1 MPILNHILPFE
12 LYRKLIEQ
20 NQGLNLKFA
29 QNLNK
34 KYLIAVCPFKV
45 TLGTL
50 ATTES
55 GYKPANAEP
64 TDFTQ
69 FSKTW
74 TSNESS
80 IVKWIDS
87 ADLSQKPD
95 KRKELNK
102 TVSADP
108 GLGVIKFKPGKSFW
122 GVILREQTNLDNVTF
137 NVNNLFSSQQLNER
151 ITIRFY
157 NTIEN
162 EYLFNNIVKSN
173 YWFYVIPQSF
183 INQPQAQVTR
193 PHEDQNR
200 VFYYVEQN
208 GIVRNPGKEI
218 VYIDVTFVNFKNN
231 LSSGQRTAFYLQM
244 GGPGQPYAFPKYVNF
259 NEQPL
264 ITLDEI
270 RMLPTPVMYGQF
282 LGFMNMVFHGIKFY
296 GQPYYY
302 NSGTLTEFVLDP
314 PGQLFCIDWQGAIPD
329 VLNLKKKPE
338 NEYYY
343 LVDAHYEL
351 ISSFDK
357 IDKLKTLYDNY
368 AQRKILGLLQSNK
381 KLTQKTNNPGS
392 SLKYSFWDD
401 KFVFDADNYKTQ
413 ITVIGNNNFAFNH
426 DGHIDYPEGKAL
438 ALSDFK
444 YKDLAHYNLI
454 VSAFYDILTELPM
467 TSVENIKI
475 GLNKIPIF
483 GKLWGLL
490 IGGIIPGFAK
500 NKTYAPPFACTHG
513 LISRTLY
520 DNYVNNLFVGEVWS
534 LQGHE
539 NINYLPLNVF
549 LNGEKDGIGMIS
561 GTIGHTNGFAFG
573 FTNKLKTRAFNLD
586 SHKFTTTKY
595 VIDSNYLQQVVKIG
609 NESHTFLLNK
619 QMHIEP
625 VKTVSDFGRFIE
637 TEEKFIG
644 YIIHMFLVRFTG
656 EGNYQLKFFTKS
668 KTRDYL
674 SDDDCVFIGNY
685 KSKSVINSIL
695 RDFNNYQK
703 LSDPLLEFKKPFHFP
718 ADTSPIYPAVYT
730 PTFVWDLSQKTFTF
744 KFKVPIAR
752 KYRSFWFSPHRNV
765 DFGFLINNVQYEYYD
780 FLTRIELDT
789 TPIIEILKNYDYQF
803 WTLDNNINWTFKII
817 WPKED
822 LHKFIFEYEAD
833 DTRISPIF
841 PFPKRNYRSVHHF
854 QWENPSFLGNDFKY
868 DYDNNNLISI
878 AKHFL
883 EFTLYQLDPPIV
895 SNQFKNYYAVIG
907 DEPYNYHTSD
917 GCAPFQNKCY
927 PGEIQTSCYGWITTQ
942 RRGSFLVFHNEEKK
956 PDADLFQGG
965 VDISFVNNKY
975 LKLQSYFV
983 WRQNLMITLQINT
996 QNPQYIYQSM
1006 NCLLI
1011 GGPQYHNLPKL
1022 PKNAFKFY
1030 LEFTGT
1036 ITGLKIHFK
1045 RKA

>member
-45 TLGTL
+45 ILGTL

-95 KRKELNK
+95 KRKELTK

-151 ITIRFY
+151 IVIRFY
-157 NTIEN
+157 NITEN
-162 EYLFNNIVKSN
+162 KYLFNNIVKSN

-183 INQPQAQVTR
+183 INQPIAQVTR

-244 GGPGQPYAFPKYVNF
+244 GAPGEPYAFPKYVTF

-264 ITLDEI
+264 IVLDEI
-270 RMLPTPVMYGQF
+270 RMLPTPIMYGQF
-282 LGFMNMVFHGIKFY
+282 LGFMNMIFHGIKFY

-302 NSGTLTEFVLDP
+302 NSEISTEFVLDP
-314 PGQLFCIDWQGAIPD
+314 PGQLFCTDWQGAIPD

-338 NEYYY
+338 NEYYF

-357 IDKLKTLYDNY
+357 IDQVKTLYDNY

-401 KFVFDADNYKTQ
+401 KFVFDAENYKTQ

-426 DGHIDYPEGKAL
+426 NGHIDYPEGKAI

-454 VSAFYDILTELPM
+454 ISAFYDILTELPM

-483 GKLWGLL
+483 GRLWGML

-520 DNYVNNLFVGEVWS
+520 DNYVNNLFVGEIWS
-534 LQGHE
+534 LQGHQ

-573 FTNKLKTRAFNLD
+573 FTNKLKTRAFNLN
-586 SHKFTTTKY
+586 SHNFTTKEY
-595 VIDSNYLQQVVKIG
+595 VIDSNYLQQVVKI
-609 NESHTFLLNK
+609 NDNSHTFLLNK
-619 QMHIEP
+619 KMHIEP
-625 VKTVSDFGRFIE
+625 IKTVSDFGRFIKTKE
-637 TEEKFIG
+637 AFLG

-656 EGNYQLKFFTKS
+656 EGNYQLKFFTKNQ
-668 KTRDYL
+668 KRNYL

-703 LSDPLLEFKKPFHFP
+703 LSDPLLEFQKPFSFP
-718 ADTSPIYPAVYT
+718 ADVSPIYPAVYT
-730 PTFVWDLSQKTFTF
+730 PKFVWDISGQTFEI
-744 KFKVPIAR
+744 KFKIPLI
-752 KYRSFWFSPHRNV
+752 KKIFSDNRMTKDGLRIGVN
-765 DFGFLINNVQYEYYD
+765 DLYDKRFLNKIQ
-780 FLTRIELDT
+780 LDT
-789 TPIIEILKNYDYQF
+789 TPIIEILKNYTFDFLEFTEDIQ
-803 WTLDNNINWTFKII
+803 WTFKIV
-817 WPKED
+817 WPEKD
-822 LHKFIFEYEAD
+822 NSKFVFAYSN
-833 DTRISPIF
+833 DTSDVGDTNTMYNF
-841 PFPKRNYRSVHHF
+841 SMNKFG
-854 QWENPSFLGNDFKY
+854 NPVFLGSDFY
-868 DYDNNNLISI
+868 ASYDNNNLIKTESYF
-878 AKHFL
+878 KNFVL
-883 EFTLYQLDPPIV
+883 KLKDFPIV
-895 SNQFKNYYAVIG
+895 SKQFFDNLDEVVGVIG
-907 DEPYNYHTSD
+907 FEPNHYYQEQMCDYLLYSQKFHWKN
-917 GCAPFQNKCY
+917 NK
-927 PGEIQTSCYGWITTQ
+927 P
-942 RRGSFLVFHNEEKK
+942 RGGFLVIRSFAQKLTLNFFHVSNEINFSHNEYLRIETV
-956 PDADLFQGG
+956 FQF
-965 VDISFVNNKY
+965 INNYDFY
-975 LKLQSYFV
+975 LMV
-983 WRQNLMITLQINT
+983 NT
-996 QNPQYIYQSM
+996 QKQQYVYRTM
-1006 NCLLI
+1006 GCNRVRGVKL
-1011 GGPQYHNLPKL
+1011 YNLPEHWTY
-1022 PKNAFKFY
+1022 KFNIY
-1030 LEFTGT
+1030 FEFTGI

-1045 RKA
+1045 RKS

>member
-45 TLGTL
+45 ILGTL

-95 KRKELNK
+95 KRKELTK

-137 NVNNLFSSQQLNER
+137 NVNNLFSTQQLNER
-151 ITIRFY
+151 IVIRFY
-157 NTIEN
+157 NIIEN

-183 INQPQAQVTR
+183 INQPQAQITR

-244 GGPGQPYAFPKYVNF
+244 GGPGEPYAFPKYVSF

-264 ITLDEI
+264 IALDEI

-302 NSGTLTEFVLDP
+302 NSETTTEFVLDP
-314 PGQLFCIDWQGAIPD
+314 PGQLFCTDWQGAIPD

-338 NEYYY
+338 NEYYF

-357 IDKLKTLYDNY
+357 IDQVKTLYDNY

-401 KFVFDADNYKTQ
+401 KFVFDAENYKTQ

-426 DGHIDYPEGKAL
+426 DGHIDYPEGKAI

-454 VSAFYDILTELPM
+454 ISAFYDVLTELPM

-483 GKLWGLL
+483 GRLWGML

-520 DNYVNNLFVGEVWS
+520 DNYVNNLFVGEIWS
-534 LQGHE
+534 LQGHQ

-573 FTNKLKTRAFNLD
+573 FTNKLKTRAFNLN
-586 SHKFTTTKY
+586 SHNFTTKEY
-595 VIDSNYLQQVVKIG
+595 VIDSNYLQQIVKI
-609 NESHTFLLNK
+609 NNNSHTFLLNK
-619 QMHIEP
+619 NMHIEP
-625 VKTVSDFGRFIE
+625 IKTVSDFGRFIKTKE
-637 TEEKFIG
+637 TFLG

-668 KTRDYL
+668 KKRDYL

-703 LSDPLLEFKKPFHFP
+703 LSNPLLEFQKPFSFP

-730 PTFVWDLSQKTFTF
+730 PKFVWDLSEKTFEF
-744 KFKVPIAR
+744 KFKVPLI
-752 KYRSFWFSPHRNV
+752 KSNVTDNIMTSKGLWIGLNYR
-765 DFGFLINNVQYEYYD
+765 YD
-780 FLTRIELDT
+780 EKRFFNKIELDT
-789 TPIIEILKNYDYQF
+789 TPIIEILKNYNFNFIELTQDIQ
-803 WTLDNNINWTFKII
+803 WTFKIV
-817 WPKED
+817 WPEKDNSKFVFIYAGDTED
-822 LHKFIFEYEAD
+822 YNNTMYNFSMNKFG
-833 DTRISPIF
+833 
-841 PFPKRNYRSVHHF
+841 
-854 QWENPSFLGNDFKY
+854 NPVFLGSNFY
-868 DYDNNNLISI
+868 ASYDNNTLIKRSSYF
-878 AKHFL
+878 KSFSL
-883 EFTLYQLDPPIV
+883 ELKDFPIV
-895 SNQFKNYYAVIG
+895 SKQFFGNLDDVVGVIG
-907 DEPYNYHTSD
+907 PEPNHYYKEMSCEEGRKGFKWQTV
-917 GCAPFQNKCY
+917 QN
-927 PGEIQTSCYGWITTQ
+927 
-942 RRGSFLVFHNEEKK
+942 RGGFLVIRWNKYQKEDK
-956 PDADLFQGG
+956 
-965 VDISFVNNKY
+965 SFFWVQNYFDFYQNKY
-975 LKLQSYFV
+975 LKIENVFSFSADYKFYLMVNSQ
-983 WRQNLMITLQINT
+983 RQ
-996 QNPQYIYQSM
+996 QYAYRTM
-1006 NCLLI
+1006 GCNRDK
-1011 GGPQYHNLPKL
+1011 GVQYYNLPN
-1022 PKNAFKFY
+1022 PWTYKFNIY
-1030 LEFTGT
+1030 LEFTGI

-1045 RKA
+1045 RKS

>member
-95 KRKELNK
+95 KRKELSK

-157 NTIEN
+157 NITEN

-264 ITLDEI
+264 IVLDEI

-302 NSGTLTEFVLDP
+302 VSGAFNKFVLDP

-401 KFVFDADNYKTQ
+401 KFVFDAENYKTQ

-609 NESHTFLLNK
+609 NDSHTFLLNK

-637 TEEKFIG
+637 TEEKFLG

-718 ADTSPIYPAVYT
+718 TDTSPIYPAVYT
-730 PTFVWDLSQKTFTF
+730 PKFVWDLSERTFTVRF
-744 KFKVPIAR
+744 QMPFIDKIPTKGNKIDITRGLFIGHLIWK
-752 KYRSFWFSPHRNV
+752 KYN
-765 DFGFLINNVQYEYYD
+765 
-780 FLTRIELDT
+780 FLTKIELDT
-789 TPIIEILKNYDYQF
+789 TPVIDILKNYDVDF
-803 WTLDNNINWTFKII
+803 VEANNNWNWNVQII
-817 WPKED
+817 WTEQD
-822 LHKFIFEYEAD
+822 NDKFVIEYESD
-833 DTRISPIF
+833 LKDYYHNPRTIF
-841 PFPKRNYRSVHHF
+841 NFTIKKPV
-854 QWENPSFLGNDFKY
+854 FLNSNFKSSYSLNTLINEGYNFSWKINDF
-868 DYDNNNLISI
+868 
-878 AKHFL
+878 
-883 EFTLYQLDPPIV
+883 PIV
-895 SNQFKNYYAVIG
+895 NNQYFQKTEEILGVIGVEPDQYYAG
-907 DEPYNYHTSD
+907 QACWQY
-917 GCAPFQNKCY
+917 
-927 PGEIQTSCYGWITTQ
+927 IQTEYYFTDV
-942 RRGSFLVFHNEEKK
+942 RKRGGFLTISNKEKRSSEYT
-956 PDADLFQGG
+956 LFLSS
-965 VDISFVNNKY
+965 DNSLDFVNNKY
-975 LKLQSYFV
+975 LKITSQVQPPCGWEFYF
-983 WRQNLMITLQINT
+983 MINT
-996 QNPQYIYQSM
+996 QNPQYVYRTMGCSRT
-1006 NCLLI
+1006 
-1011 GGPQYHNLPKL
+1011 GGPVYYNLPNPWTYK
-1022 PKNAFKFY
+1022 FKMY
-1030 LEFTGT
+1030 MEFTGT

>member
-45 TLGTL
+45 ILGTL

-95 KRKELNK
+95 KRKELTK

-157 NTIEN
+157 NITEN

-183 INQPQAQVTR
+183 INQPQAQITR

-244 GGPGQPYAFPKYVNF
+244 GGPGEPYAFPKYVNF

-264 ITLDEI
+264 IALDEI

-302 NSGTLTEFVLDP
+302 NTETFTEFVLDP
-314 PGQLFCIDWQGAIPD
+314 PGQLFCTDWQGAIPD

-338 NEYYY
+338 NEYYF

-357 IDKLKTLYDNY
+357 IDKVKTLYDNY

-401 KFVFDADNYKTQ
+401 KFVFDAENYKTQ

-426 DGHIDYPEGKAL
+426 EGHIDYPEGKAI

-444 YKDLAHYNLI
+444 HKDLAHYNLI
-454 VSAFYDILTELPM
+454 ISAFYDVLTELPM

-483 GKLWGLL
+483 GKLWGFL

-520 DNYVNNLFVGEVWS
+520 DNYVNNLFIGEIWS

-573 FTNKLKTRAFNLD
+573 FTNKLKTRAFNLN
-586 SHKFTTTKY
+586 SHEFTTKEY
-595 VIDSNYLQQVVKIG
+595 VIDSNYLQQVVKING
-609 NESHTFLLNK
+609 NSHTFLLNK

-625 VKTVSDFGRFIE
+625 IKTVSDFGRFIE
-637 TEEKFIG
+637 TKEKFIG

-668 KTRDYL
+668 KKRDYL

-703 LSDPLLEFKKPFHFP
+703 LSNPLLEFQKPFSFP

-730 PTFVWDLSQKTFTF
+730 PKFVWNLSKKTFKV
-744 KFKVPIAR
+744 KFKIPLIKDNLNENEMT
-752 KYRSFWFSPHRNV
+752 KYGLFIGYNDQHIKK
-765 DFGFLINNVQYEYYD
+765 FLNK
-780 FLTRIELDT
+780 IELDT
-789 TPIIEILKNYDYQF
+789 TPIIEILKNYDFDFLEFTKNMQ
-803 WTLDNNINWTFKII
+803 WTFKIV
-817 WPKED
+817 WPDKD
-822 LHKFIFEYEAD
+822 NSKFVFEYEMDNGAWR
-833 DTRISPIF
+833 TMYNFSMRK
-841 PFPKRNYRSVHHF
+841 PF
-854 QWENPSFLGNDFKY
+854 FLGEDFRASYDNNTLKKY
-868 DYDNNNLISI
+868 DYYFQDF
-878 AKHFL
+878 FL
-883 EFTLYQLDPPIV
+883 TLYNFPNV
-895 SNQFKNYYAVIG
+895 SNQFFSNLDKVVGVIG
-907 DEPYNYHTSD
+907 PEPDHYYKERSCDREFSTLL
-917 GCAPFQNKCY
+917 
-927 PGEIQTSCYGWITTQ
+927 PGRYSWTL
-942 RRGSFLVFHNEEKK
+942 RNNRGGFLVIREVITDPKRTKF
-956 PDADLFQGG
+956 F
-965 VDISFVNNKY
+965 FVNNVIQFDQNKY
-975 LKLQSYFV
+975 LKIETRFHFENDYEFYFMV
-983 WRQNLMITLQINT
+983 NT
-996 QNPQYIYQSM
+996 QKPQNVYRTMGCNRDSGAQYYPLPNPWTY
-1006 NCLLI
+1006 
-1011 GGPQYHNLPKL
+1011 
-1022 PKNAFKFY
+1022 KFNIY
-1030 LEFTGT
+1030 LEFTGI

-1045 RKA
+1045 RKE

>member
-1 MPILNHILPFE
+1 MPILQHILPFE

-20 NQGLNLKFA
+20 NQGLNLKLA

-80 IVKWIDS
+80 VVKWINS
-87 ADLSQKPD
+87 ADYRQFNI
-95 KRKELNK
+95 KRKELSK
-102 TVSADP
+102 TVTFENSGAE
-108 GLGVIKFKPGKSFW
+108 ITFKPGESFW
-122 GVILREQTNLDNVTF
+122 GVILREQTNLENVPYTA
-137 NVNNLFSSQQLNER
+137 NDQFSSQQLNER

-157 NTIEN
+157 NITEN

-183 INQPQAQVTR
+183 VNQPQAQITR

-200 VFYYVEQN
+200 TFYYVEQN
-208 GIVRNPGKEI
+208 SIIRNPGKEI
-218 VYIDVTFVNFKNN
+218 IYIDVTFVNFKNN
-231 LSSGQRTAFYLQM
+231 LNSGQRTAFYLQM
-244 GGPGQPYAFPKYVNF
+244 GGPGQPYAFPKYVMF

-270 RMLPTPVMYGQF
+270 RMQPVPVMYGQF

-302 NSGTLTEFVLDP
+302 SSATTQLYYLEP
-314 PGQLFCIDWQGAIPD
+314 PSQLFCTDWQGAIPD

-357 IDKLKTLYDNY
+357 IDNLKTLYDNY

-381 KLTQKTNNPGS
+381 KLTQKTNNPGTS
-392 SLKYSFWDD
+392 FKYSFWDD

-426 DGHIDYPEGKAL
+426 NGHIDYPEGKAI

-454 VSAFYDILTELPM
+454 ISAMFDLLTELPM

-475 GLNKIPIF
+475 GIQKVPIVGKAWGFLF
-483 GKLWGLL
+483 GGLF
-490 IGGIIPGFAK
+490 PGFAK
-500 NKTYAPPFACTHG
+500 NKTYAPPFANVHG

-520 DNYVNNLFVGEVWS
+520 DNYVNNLFIGKAWTLDS
-534 LQGHE
+534 DRD
-539 NINYLPLNVF
+539 INYLPLNVF

-586 SHKFTTTKY
+586 NHEFTDTEY
-595 VIDSNYLQQVVKIG
+595 VIDSNYLQQVVMIG
-609 NESHTFLLNK
+609 DESHTFLLNK
-619 QMHIEP
+619 KMHIEP
-625 VKTVSDFGRFIE
+625 NKTAVDFGLKVKNDDVFL
-637 TEEKFIG
+637 G

-685 KSKSVINSIL
+685 KSKSTINSIL

-703 LSDPLLEFKKPFHFP
+703 LSDPLLEFKKPFRFP

-730 PTFVWDLSQKTFTF
+730 PKFVWDLSGKTFF
-744 KFKVPIAR
+744 VKFKVNFLDNEDEFDVSR
-752 KYRSFWFSPHRNV
+752 
-765 DFGFLINNVQYEYYD
+765 DFNSGIYIGYNNKWLQK
-780 FLTRIELDT
+780 FLTQIQLDT
-789 TPIIEILKNYDYQF
+789 TSIVDILKNYDYYF
-803 WTLDNNINWTFKII
+803 CDFNINWNFQII
-817 WPKED
+817 WPKKDEN
-822 LHKFIFEYEAD
+822 KFIFEYEAD
-833 DTRISPIF
+833 DKIVDPISIIP
-841 PFPKRNYRSVHHF
+841 REVNYRSVHHF
-854 QWENPSFLGNDFKY
+854 TQWKQPAFINENFLAG
-868 DYDNNNLISI
+868 YDNNKIISLRDNVYCLP
-878 AKHFL
+878 KHS
-883 EFTLYQLDPPIV
+883 TPNI
-895 SNQFKNYYAVIG
+895 SNQFIEQDLYLGVIG
-907 DEPYNYHTSD
+907 DEPQNYHSSD
-917 GCAPFQNKCY
+917 GCAPFQKRCY
-927 PGEIQTSCYGWITTQ
+927 PSAIQKACYGWITTKN
-942 RRGSFLVFHNEEKK
+942 RGHFLVLKKNEYSENVN
-956 PDADLFQGG
+956 LF
-965 VDISFVNNKY
+965 VFTNNITFFENKY
-975 LKLQSYFV
+975 LKIENNFKWSDSFSLY
-983 WRQNLMITLQINT
+983 LQINT
-996 QNPQYIYQSM
+996 QNPQYLYKSM
-1006 NCLLI
+1006 NCSLSD
-1011 GGPQYHNLPKL
+1011 GPVYNNLPNPWKY
-1022 PKNAFKFY
+1022 KFGVY
-1030 LEFTGT
+1030 ILFTGT

>member
-45 TLGTL
+45 ILGTL

-95 KRKELNK
+95 KRKELTK

-157 NTIEN
+157 NITEN

-244 GGPGQPYAFPKYVNF
+244 GGPGEPYAFPKYVNF

-264 ITLDEI
+264 IALDEI

-302 NSGTLTEFVLDP
+302 NTKASTEFVLDP
-314 PGQLFCIDWQGAIPD
+314 PGQLFCTDWQGAIPD

-338 NEYYY
+338 NEYYF

-357 IDKLKTLYDNY
+357 IDQVKTLYDNY

-401 KFVFDADNYKTQ
+401 KFVFDAENYKTQ

-426 DGHIDYPEGKAL
+426 DGHIDYPEGKAI

-444 YKDLAHYNLI
+444 HKDLAHYNLI

-483 GKLWGLL
+483 GKLWGFL

-520 DNYVNNLFVGEVWS
+520 DNYVNNLFVGEIWS

-573 FTNKLKTRAFNLD
+573 FTNKLKIRAFNLN
-586 SHKFTTTKY
+586 SHEFTTKEY
-595 VIDSNYLQQVVKIG
+595 VIDSNYLQQVVKI
-609 NESHTFLLNK
+609 NDDSHTFLLNK
-619 QMHIEP
+619 KMHIEP
-625 VKTVSDFGRFIE
+625 IKTVSDFGRFIE
-637 TEEKFIG
+637 TKEKFIG

-656 EGNYQLKFFTKS
+656 EGNYQLKFFTKN
-668 KTRDYL
+668 KKRDYL

-703 LSDPLLEFKKPFHFP
+703 LSNPLLEFKKPFSFP

-730 PTFVWDLSQKTFTF
+730 PKFVWDLSEKTFEV
-744 KFKVPIAR
+744 KFKVPLIDQTLTTGNRMTDKGLAIGAVVN
-752 KYRSFWFSPHRNV
+752 RSKWFSNK
-765 DFGFLINNVQYEYYD
+765 
-780 FLTRIELDT
+780 IELDT
-789 TPIIEILKNYDYQF
+789 TPIIEILKNYDFDFIEFTKDIQ
-803 WTLDNNINWTFKII
+803 WTFKIV
-817 WPKED
+817 WNRKD
-822 LHKFIFEYEAD
+822 DNQFFFEYEND
-833 DTRISPIF
+833 DGYYRAAYNISMRK
-841 PFPKRNYRSVHHF
+841 PF
-854 QWENPSFLGNDFKY
+854 FLGKDFRAS
-868 DYDNNNLISI
+868 YDNNTLIKK
-878 AKHFL
+878 ADYFKNFRL
-883 EFTLYQLDPPIV
+883 ELKNFPIV
-895 SNQFKNYYAVIG
+895 SNQFFGDLNNVVGVIG
-907 DEPYNYHTSD
+907 PEPDHYYKERTCEQVWQPAVLQPDYKWQYH
-917 GCAPFQNKCY
+917 QN
-927 PGEIQTSCYGWITTQ
+927 
-942 RRGSFLVFHNEEKK
+942 RGAFLVIRRFSVYGE
-956 PDADLFQGG
+956 PFDGFT
-965 VDISFVNNKY
+965 VNNVINFYQNKY
-975 LKLQSYFV
+975 LKIKSFFKWASYFGFYFMV
-983 WRQNLMITLQINT
+983 NT
-996 QNPQYIYQSM
+996 QKPQYVYKSM
-1006 NCLLI
+1006 GCDKKDGLKYY
-1011 GGPQYHNLPKL
+1011 PLPK
-1022 PKNAFKFY
+1022 PWTYKFNIY
-1030 LEFTGT
+1030 FEFTGI

>member
-1 MPILNHILPFE
+1 MPILQHILPFE

-20 NQGLNLKFA
+20 NQGLNLKLA

-80 IVKWIDS
+80 VVKWINS
-87 ADLSQKPD
+87 ADYRQFNI
-95 KRKELNK
+95 KRKELSK
-102 TVSADP
+102 TVTFKNSGAE
-108 GLGVIKFKPGKSFW
+108 ITFKPGESFW
-122 GVILREQTNLDNVTF
+122 GVILREQTNLENVPYTA
-137 NVNNLFSSQQLNER
+137 NDQFSSQQLNER

-157 NTIEN
+157 NITEN

-183 INQPQAQVTR
+183 VNQPQTQITR

-200 VFYYVEQN
+200 TFYYVEQN
-208 GIVRNPGKEI
+208 SIIRNPGKEI
-218 VYIDVTFVNFKNN
+218 IYIDVTFVNFKNN

-244 GGPGQPYAFPKYVNF
+244 GGPGQPYAFPKYVMF

-270 RMLPTPVMYGQF
+270 RMQPVPVMYGQF

-302 NSGTLTEFVLDP
+302 NSATTQLYYLEP
-314 PGQLFCIDWQGAIPD
+314 PSQLFCTNWQGAIPD

-357 IDKLKTLYDNY
+357 IDNLKTLYDNY

-381 KLTQKTNNPGS
+381 KLTQKTNNPGTS
-392 SLKYSFWDD
+392 FKYSFWDD
-401 KFVFDADNYKTQ
+401 KFVFDADNYKTK

-426 DGHIDYPEGKAL
+426 NGHIDYPEGKAI

-454 VSAFYDILTELPM
+454 ISAMFDLLTELPM

-475 GLNKIPIF
+475 GIQKIPIVGKAWGFLF
-483 GKLWGLL
+483 GGLF
-490 IGGIIPGFAK
+490 PGFAK
-500 NKTYAPPFACTHG
+500 NKTYAPPFANVHG

-520 DNYVNNLFVGEVWS
+520 DNYVNNLFIGKAWTLDS
-534 LQGHE
+534 DRD
-539 NINYLPLNVF
+539 INYLPLNVF

-586 SHKFTTTKY
+586 DHEFTDTEY
-595 VIDSNYLQQVVKIG
+595 VIDSNYLQQIVMIDNK
-609 NESHTFLLNK
+609 SHTFLLNK
-619 QMHIEP
+619 EMHIEP
-625 VKTVSDFGRFIE
+625 NKTAVDFGLKVKDDDVFL
-637 TEEKFIG
+637 G

-656 EGNYQLKFFTKS
+656 EGNYQLKFFTKN

-685 KSKSVINSIL
+685 KSKSTINSIL

-703 LSDPLLEFKKPFHFP
+703 LSDPLLEFKKPFRFP

-730 PTFVWDLSQKTFTF
+730 PKFVWDLSDKTFTF
-744 KFKVPIAR
+744 TIKLPFVQNDYALKPQMEFR
-752 KYRSFWFSPHRNV
+752 
-765 DFGFLINNVQYEYYD
+765 GFYIGSMEWSYSKYD
-780 FLTRIELDT
+780 FLTKIELDT
-789 TPIIEILKNYDYQF
+789 TPIIDILKNYEFYFIEIVNNMNWNFEIVWKPED
-803 WTLDNNINWTFKII
+803 DN
-817 WPKED
+817 
-822 LHKFIFEYEAD
+822 KFVIEYESD
-833 DTRISPIF
+833 SEDVRTIF
-841 PFPKRNYRSVHHF
+841 NFKMNKPYV
-854 QWENPSFLGNDFKY
+854 LGSDFKANY
-868 DYDNNNLISI
+868 SFNEPFMTNEFNFDLKITDY
-878 AKHFL
+878 
-883 EFTLYQLDPPIV
+883 PII
-895 SNQFKNYYAVIG
+895 SNQYFKNVEKIVGVIG
-907 DEPYNYHTSD
+907 DEPDQYHLGIGCHPNAHERFQSIVYRWKNYK
-917 GCAPFQNKCY
+917 P
-927 PGEIQTSCYGWITTQ
+927 
-942 RRGSFLVFHNEEKK
+942 RGGFLVIYSYRKMLNNTWLSVYNSLNF
-956 PDADLFQGG
+956 
-965 VDISFVNNKY
+965 INNKY
-975 LKLQSYFV
+975 LTLNTKILPTSTLLFY
-983 WRQNLMITLQINT
+983 LITNT
-996 QNPQYIYQSM
+996 QKPQYIYRTM
-1006 NCLLI
+1006 GCDYNN
-1011 GGPQYHNLPKL
+1011 GPVYYNLPNPWNYK
-1022 PKNAFKFY
+1022 FKMY
-1030 LEFTGT
+1030 MKFTGT
-1036 ITGLKIHFK
+1036 ITGLKIHLK